1 MEPVETFVF
10 LPYNRYKALDSR
22 AKKEQTEL
30 PVSNSGWG
38 LSSEEISS
46 EPIPSQSDELIEVK
60 KPIGKDLTKSYR
72 GVQMK
77 KLLQHIEKTEGSSEI
92 VNLPNLEELIKSA
105 LSKSKK
111 EIAKWR
117 DVLYLYLWPRNVKI
131 CKEPLKNWSLLQVR
145 TLVQCMSAGAEGY
158 KEICLPSRVDHFY
171 FDFHY
176 ENYSV
181 R

>member
-1 MEPVETFVF
+1 MEPFETFVF

-30 PVSNSGWG
+30 PVSNSGGG

-92 VNLPNLEELIKSA
+92 VNLPNLEELIKNAQSN
-105 LSKSKK
+105 SKK
-111 EIAKWR
+111 RLPNEKLFFTFIFDHGMSRFVKNR
-117 DVLYLYLWPRNVKI
+117 SKIDLY
-131 CKEPLKNWSLLQVR
+131 
-145 TLVQCMSAGAEGY
+145 Y
-158 KEICLPSRVDHFY
+158 KYGPW
-171 FDFHY
+171 
-176 ENYSV
+176 YSV
-181 R
+181 

>member
-30 PVSNSGWG
+30 PVSNSGGG

-92 VNLPNLEELIKSA
+92 VNLPNLEELIKNA
-105 LSKSKK
+105 LSNSKK
-111 EIAKWR
+111 RLPNEELFFTFIFDHGMSRFVKNHSKI
-117 DVLYLYLWPRNVKI
+117 DLY
-131 CKEPLKNWSLLQVR
+131 
-145 TLVQCMSAGAEGY
+145 Y
-158 KEICLPSRVDHFY
+158 KYGPW
-171 FDFHY
+171 
-176 ENYSV
+176 YSV
-181 R
+181 